1 MKTLNEKG
9 KAKQVGRSLGV
20 QSIDHNWEGL
30 TAVSTNISTLQ
41 ELVEWFILFFVYPQ
55 NEKYRPAL
63 PKE

>member
-9 KAKQVGRSLGV
+9 KAKQVGRSLVV

-41 ELVEWFILFFVYPQ
+41 ERVE
-55 NEKYRPAL
+55 
-63 PKE
+63 